1 MARVLSPDW
10 FDEIVR
16 GTQPVCDAPGTDDC
30 DLVLEQVVRDTP
42 DGEVRYRVVV
52 TSGRAY
58 IERPSSGGAGTESGT
73 LPPDLRITCDW
84 ATAGAMAQGLLSAQA
99 ALLEGRLRVKGDLAR
114 LSGRAADLAGLD
126 PVPDAVRRQTT
137 Y

>member
-1 MARVLSPDW
+1 
-10 FDEIVR
+10 
-16 GTQPVCDAPGTDDC
+16 
-30 DLVLEQVVRDTP
+30 
-42 DGEVRYRVVV
+42 
-52 TSGRAY
+52 
-58 IERPSSGGAGTESGT
+58 
-73 LPPDLRITCDW
+73 
-84 ATAGAMAQGLLSAQA
+84 MAQGLLSAQA